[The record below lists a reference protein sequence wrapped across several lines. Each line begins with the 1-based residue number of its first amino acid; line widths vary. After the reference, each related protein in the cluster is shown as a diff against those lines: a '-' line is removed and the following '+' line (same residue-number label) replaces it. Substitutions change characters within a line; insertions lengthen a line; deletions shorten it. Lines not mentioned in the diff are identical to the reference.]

1 MVSKEIALQIK
12 ERALRAIAD
21 LDGLIYDVRDRVS
34 DEDFQM
40 LRRGAGLA
48 MARIITDL
56 LEPIYKQHPE
66 IDDDLRNEE

>member
-1 MVSKEIALQIK
+1 MLEKETAIYIK

-21 LDGLIYDVRDRVS
+21 LDGLIYEVRDRCS

-40 LRRGAGLA
+40 LKRGAGLA

-66 IDDDLRNEE
+66 IDDMRDGEV

>member
-1 MVSKEIALQIK
+1 MVEREIALYIK

-21 LDGLIYDVRDRVS
+21 LDGLIYDVRDRCS

-40 LRRGAGLA
+40 IRRGAGLA
-48 MARIITDL
+48 MAKIITDL

-66 IDDDLRNEE
+66 IDDLRDEE